1 MKKITLDITKEH
13 CPMTFVKSKLEL
25 SKLQTGDQS
34 EIILSKG
41 EPLENIPKA
50 ESEQDHKIPNITI
63 RENSIYKVL
72 IEKC

>member
-1 MKKITLDITKEH
+1 MKKITSDITKDH

-25 SKLQTGDQS
+25 SKLQTGDQL
-34 EIILSKG
+34 EIILSEG

-50 ESEQDHKIPNITI
+50 ASEQGHEILDITI
-63 RENSIYKVL
+63 LENSIYKVM